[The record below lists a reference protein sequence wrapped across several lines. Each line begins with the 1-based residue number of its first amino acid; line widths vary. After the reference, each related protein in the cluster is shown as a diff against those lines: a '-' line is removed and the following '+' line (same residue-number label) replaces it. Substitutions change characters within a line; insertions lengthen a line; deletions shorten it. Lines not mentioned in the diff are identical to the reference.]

1 MVPKFEKRVRA
12 YAMEIS
18 TIIIILI
25 VASLGF
31 DNIYLKYGL
40 VIFAYLGVTIIP
52 MFFSQGQTFGKR
64 IQQIKVVNLD
74 GTNTSI
80 FILILRELFKTLAS
94 LFTFGIYSVIAFFFV
109 TEKNV
114 SRTIHDYI
122 FKTKMIDLEKPTDKN
137 MRADDFLNK
146 SESMKRR
153 GL

>member
-18 TIIIILI
+18 AIIIILI
-25 VASLGF
+25 IVVFGLK
-31 DNIYLKYGL
+31 NLYLKYSL
-40 VIFAYLGVTIIP
+40 VILAYIGVTIVP
-52 MFFSQGQTFGKR
+52 MFFSNGQTFGKK

-74 GTNTSI
+74 GTDAHI
-80 FILILRELFKTLAS
+80 FKLILRELFKTVLSILTA
-94 LFTFGIYSVIAFFFV
+94 GIYSIIAFFFL
-109 TEKNV
+109 TEKKV

-137 MRADDFLNK
+137 MRSDDFLSK
-146 SESMKRR
+146 TESMKRR